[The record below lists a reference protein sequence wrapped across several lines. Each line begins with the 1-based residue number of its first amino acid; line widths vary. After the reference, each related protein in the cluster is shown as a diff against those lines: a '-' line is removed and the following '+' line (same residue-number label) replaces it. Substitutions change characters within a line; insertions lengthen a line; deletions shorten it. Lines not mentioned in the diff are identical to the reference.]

1 MQRRTFVA
9 GVAVTAGTL
18 AARTF
23 AVAQT
28 GPGTPTDDTGG
39 TDMANTAPETGYAPV
54 NGLQMY
60 YELHGRGGVPLLLL
74 HGSYY
79 SIGLWG
85 AMLPALAESR
95 RVIAPEQQAHGH
107 TADIDRPLTFE
118 QMADDTAALLDHLA
132 VDQADLLG
140 YSLGGQIAL
149 QLAIRHPARVR
160 KLVVAAAPYRHD
172 GWFPEVV
179 AISSSITPE
188 LFAGSPVETEYQRV
202 APDPAGFP
210 ELVAK
215 LNRLHAEPY
224 AWPDD
229 AIRAI
234 PAPTLILLGDADGV
248 RPEHAVDLFRLR
260 GGGIP
265 GDLGGLP
272 SARLAV
278 LPGTTHVGLIGERS
292 AWLVPMVAEFL
303 DAPMPEA
310 TPEAE

>member
-1 MQRRTFVA
+1 
-9 GVAVTAGTL
+9 L
-18 AARTF
+18 
-23 AVAQT
+23 
-28 GPGTPTDDTGG
+28 
-39 TDMANTAPETGYAPV
+39 
-54 NGLQMY
+54 
-60 YELHGRGGVPLLLL
+60 
-74 HGSYY
+74 
-79 SIGLWG
+79 
-85 AMLPALAESR
+85 LPALAASR
-95 RVIAPEQQAHGH
+95 RVIAPEQQGHGH

-132 VDQADLLG
+132 VDQADLFG

-160 KLVVAAAPYRHD
+160 KLVVAAAPYRQD

-179 AISSSITPE
+179 EVSSSITPE
-188 LFAGSPVETEYQRV
+188 LFAGSPVETEYQRT
-202 APDPAGFP
+202 APDPDGFP

-215 LNRLHAEPY
+215 LTRLHAEPY

-234 PAPTLILLGDADGV
+234 PAPTMILLGDADGV
-248 RPEHAVDLFRLR
+248 RPEHAVELFRLR

-265 GDLGGLP
+265 GDVVGLP

-278 LPGTTHVGLIGERS
+278 LPGTTHVGLIVERS